1 MVQSAT
7 ARLRKSPLFGHEKC
21 ADAWGV
27 AGPGVSRGNMYEFI
41 AAARTS
47 HSASYGELA
56 AGLLLAVGGSLL
68 AFNVKGW
75 AEIVSDFLGNRLFSA
90 FYHNDLALRL
100 PAGFFAVFGAILTSI
115 NLKILFFGF

>member
-1 MVQSAT
+1 M
-7 ARLRKSPLFGHEKC
+7 H
-21 ADAWGV
+21 
-27 AGPGVSRGNMYEFI
+27 EFI
-41 AAARTS
+41 AVARTS

-56 AGLLLAVGGSLL
+56 ARLLLAVGGSLL

-75 AEIVSDFLGNRLFSA
+75 AEVVSDFLGSRLFSA

-100 PAGFFAVFGAILTSI
+100 PAGFFAVFGTILASI

>member
-1 MVQSAT
+1 MNICGCGCVCAT
-7 ARLRKSPLFGHEKC
+7 
-21 ADAWGV
+21 
-27 AGPGVSRGNMYEFI
+27 GPGATKGNMHEFI
-41 AAARTS
+41 AVARTS

-75 AEIVSDFLGNRLFSA
+75 AEVVSDFLGSRLFSA

-100 PAGFFAVFGAILTSI
+100 PAGFFAIFGAILASI